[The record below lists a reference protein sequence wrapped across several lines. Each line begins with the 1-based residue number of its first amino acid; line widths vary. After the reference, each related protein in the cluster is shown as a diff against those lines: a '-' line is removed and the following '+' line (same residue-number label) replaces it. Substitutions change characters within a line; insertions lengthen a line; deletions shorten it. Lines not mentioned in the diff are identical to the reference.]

1 MPQIDELQ
9 RQLDA
14 LLTEGGPHAA
24 FAATRSGQ
32 RPAER
37 FSVFIPEHA
46 ERARDVA
53 AEFGRLADSAPS
65 DEAGLASVMA
75 EAAALSVAESPELV
89 RHAMMMFATHHDK
102 GRRLEV
108 KGLEVRAPTKVL
120 PSAGAGPSGLADP
133 ETQLNWF
140 REDAKANE
148 HHEHWH
154 VVYPNRGLFNTNPPR
169 LNDRHGELFFYMH
182 QQMLARYDAERLAAG
197 LPPVV
202 PLSSYTDPIP
212 EGYDPGPGLTQS
224 PGPSSLP
231 AYAPRPANTSL
242 RDLSPTFTIA
252 AQQQSEGLLNQAIA
266 DGQFVT
272 GAPVTA
278 NSLGDTEEAS
288 IGRAHLS
295 YGNHHG
301 NGHVFIGYST
311 QQAPTDPPGVM
322 VDTATT
328 IRDPVFWR
336 WHRHVDDMSF
346 RWQETQAA
354 NDFSDAPP
362 ARVRKSLDGSPGSN
376 QSPDIILAFKKS
388 IVDAAGQPADG
399 RAFGEGAFGGGNW
412 DTDFSSGG
420 AATDTLETAMLRRD
434 IELPNGQKVPVTYLD
449 QTEFAYFIR
458 AENLADAATDVTVRI
473 FIVPADQAENRRLW
487 IEMDKFRHTLQ
498 PRQKAVIYRP
508 AELSSV
514 IRKPGVKP
522 PGSRIERPDSPAGGA
537 GAADENYCSCG
548 WPYNLLLPRG
558 TSAGMRFRLLVMLT
572 DGNADQVRQSSCGSM
587 SFCGARNLYP
597 DARSM
602 GYPFD
607 RRFPGDSIANTIAAQ
622 ENMATRDFII
632 KDTTP

>member
-14 LLTEGGPHAA
+14 LLTEGGPNAA
-24 FAATRSGQ
+24 FAANSSGQ

-37 FSVFIPEHA
+37 FSVFIPEQA
-46 ERARDVA
+46 DRARDVA
-53 AEFGRLADSAPS
+53 AEFGRLADAAPS
-65 DEAGLASVMA
+65 AETGLAAVMA

-89 RHAMMMFATHHDK
+89 RHAMMMFTTHHDT

-108 KGLEVRAPTKVL
+108 KALETRAPTKVL
-120 PSAGAGPSGLADP
+120 PSARPAPSGLVDP

-169 LNDRHGELFFYMH
+169 LNDRHGELFLYMH
-182 QQMLARYDAERLAAG
+182 QQMLARYDAERLAVG

-202 PLSSYTDPIP
+202 PLSSYTNPIP

-224 PGPSSLP
+224 PGPASLP
-231 AYAPRPANTSL
+231 AYAPRPANTYL
-242 RDLSPTFTIA
+242 RDLPPSLTIA
-252 AQQQSEGLLNQAIA
+252 AQQASESLLNQAIA
-266 DGQFVT
+266 NGQFVT

-278 NSLGDTEEAS
+278 TSLGATEETS
-288 IGRAHLS
+288 IGRVHPS

-301 NGHVFIGYST
+301 NGHVFVAYST
-311 QQAPTDPPGVM
+311 QQTPSQPPGVM
-322 VDTATT
+322 IDTATA

-346 RWQETQAA
+346 RWQETRNA

-362 ARVRKSLDGSPGSN
+362 ARVRKSLDGSPGGN

-388 IVDAAGQPADG
+388 IVDASGQPADG
-399 RAFGEGAFGGGNW
+399 QAFGESAFGGNNW
-412 DTDFSSGG
+412 DTDFSAGG

-434 IELPNGQKVPVTYLD
+434 IELPNGQKVPITYLD

-458 AENLADAATDVTVRI
+458 VENLADAVTDVTVRI
-473 FIVPADQAENRRLW
+473 FIVPIDYAEDRRLW

-514 IRKPGVKP
+514 IKKPGVKP
-522 PGSRIERPDSPAGGA
+522 PSSKIDRPDNPASGT

-558 TSAGMRFRLLVMLT
+558 TSAGMRFRLLVVLT
-572 DGNADQVRQSSCGSM
+572 DWSADQVRQSTCGSM

-597 DARSM
+597 DARAM

-607 RRFPGDSIANTIAAQ
+607 RRFPGGSIANTIAAQ